1 MDKYELIKY
10 LDKGAFSEC
19 NLYSYRQN
27 KFVIKS
33 PLEKT
38 LCYNELR
45 EILALK
51 ILNNHNNI
59 IYLLD
64 IIPSD
69 TNGLNLVYKYYSL
82 TLFEFIDKTEINY
95 RLKFTESFIKQ
106 LFSAVHYLHSNNIIH
121 TDLKSSNILIKFD
134 NYDKIK
140 IKIIDFGSCYIDG
153 LTEKNSIV
161 STYTVRAPEVY
172 RYDCDYDNKIDVWS
186 MGVVIFRYITNFYIL
201 HPKIHNESCDISK
214 LNYIY
219 YFLENDMNKVITND
233 NVKFLLQKM
242 LVNDPNKR
250 YNINKIIKLFE
261 EIYDVKVPIQS
272 CENINLN
279 IKINEKL
286 SNFNSYF
293 IQFTKINFT
302 NIIVGSNIL
311 NKIKNYTDIDIIC
324 SWYLN
329 YLVTHK
335 DIRFFMNNLI
345 KICNKYFNSTYH
357 ENDILL
363 NCIEILKKI
372 NFTLI

>member
-1 MDKYELIKY
+1 
-10 LDKGAFSEC
+10 
-19 NLYSYRQN
+19 
-27 KFVIKS
+27 
-33 PLEKT
+33 
-38 LCYNELR
+38 
-45 EILALK
+45 
-51 ILNNHNNI
+51 
-59 IYLLD
+59 
-64 IIPSD
+64 
-69 TNGLNLVYKYYSL
+69 
-82 TLFEFIDKTEINY
+82 
-95 RLKFTESFIKQ
+95 
-106 LFSAVHYLHSNNIIH
+106 
-121 TDLKSSNILIKFD
+121 
-134 NYDKIK
+134 
-140 IKIIDFGSCYIDG
+140 
-153 LTEKNSIV
+153 
-161 STYTVRAPEVY
+161 
-172 RYDCDYDNKIDVWS
+172 
-186 MGVVIFRYITNFYIL
+186 
-201 HPKIHNESCDISK
+201 
-214 LNYIY
+214 
-219 YFLENDMNKVITND
+219 VITD
-233 NVKFLLQKM
+233 DKVKFLLQKM